1 MQEIKINELKTHPKN
16 DYFFDDMLGQKWTE
30 FLESIKTSGVIEPIV
45 ITQDK
50 TIVSGH
56 QRVRACKE
64 LGIDSVLCTVKIY
77 DNDSQIT
84 KDLIETNVRQR
95 GDVSSSSLKM
105 GRIIT
110 ELERIYGVRQGSANP
125 KGSIVGE
132 PTMLDDVKTQEDIA
146 ESLGIENIESY
157 RNYKKLTTLLPELQE
172 LVDTGTLSTS
182 TASRVI
188 ARLSPQEQQ
197 ELILTYGKE
206 IIDGA
211 TQRQVQEY
219 VDETIK
225 KEQELCEHK
234 KQLNDLENEVS
245 VLKET
250 LDDRPQIEVKVVPD
264 DYDSTKDLL
273 NGMKTDYSNLEFQYN
288 SKIKELSNLK
298 EQIRTMTE
306 LEPEQQFQKK
316 LKDTTIFFCS
326 RVNDFIEK
334 TGGMVWL
341 VDHIKEL
348 PEYELKS
355 YLKAINT
362 MNAWVQNIKTNLD
375 DKLKLEGE
383 F

>member
-1 MQEIKINELKTHPKN
+1 
-16 DYFFDDMLGQKWTE
+16 
-30 FLESIKTSGVIEPIV
+30 
-45 ITQDK
+45 
-50 TIVSGH
+50 
-56 QRVRACKE
+56 
-64 LGIDSVLCTVKIY
+64 
-77 DNDSQIT
+77 
-84 KDLIETNVRQR
+84 
-95 GDVSSSSLKM
+95 M
-105 GRIIT
+105 GLDRKC
-110 ELERIYGVRQGSANP
+110 QS

-157 RNYKKLTTLLPELQE
+157 RNYKKLTTLLPNYKNLWT
-172 LVDTGTLSTS
+172 LAPLSTS

-188 ARLSPQEQQ
+188 VRLSPQEQQ

-225 KEQELCEHK
+225 KSKSFVSTK

-306 LEPEQQFQKK
+306 LEPEQQFPKK
-316 LKDTTIFFCS
+316 TKRYYYIFLF
-326 RVNDFIEK
+326 
-334 TGGMVWL
+334 
-341 VDHIKEL
+341 
-348 PEYELKS
+348 KS
-355 YLKAINT
+355 K
-362 MNAWVQNIKTNLD
+362 
-375 DKLKLEGE
+375 
-383 F
+383 